1 MPFTFSHPAII
12 LPLTYLPRK
21 WFSLTGLVIGS
32 LTPDF
37 EYFLRM
43 RVKSNYS
50 HTLEGIF
57 WFDLP
62 LALLLAFT
70 FHNIIRNSLFDNLPT
85 FLKSRFSTFKQ
96 FDWNRFFYKNW
107 LVLIISILIGTASHL
122 FWDSFTHNHGYF
134 VETIPSLTNTIDLF
148 GEQIPIFKI
157 LQHSST
163 LIGGL
168 LITLAFYKLPTD
180 SSGNKKI
187 NLKYW
192 TIFAGLTLTIIS
204 IRILSG
210 LEIKQYGN
218 VIVTAISAGI
228 ISLILTPLATRITG
242 GNTYYK

>member
-1 MPFTFSHPAII
+1 MPFTFAHPAII

-50 HTLEGIF
+50 HTLEGII

-62 LALLLAFT
+62 LGLLLAFT
-70 FHNIIRNSLFDNLPT
+70 FHNIVRNSLFDNLPI
-85 FLKSRFSTFKQ
+85 FLKSRFLIYKQ
-96 FDWNRFFYKNW
+96 FYWNRFFYKNW
-107 LVLIISILIGTASHL
+107 LVVIISILIGTASHL

-134 VETIPSLTNTIDLF
+134 VEVFPSFTNTIGIFD
-148 GEQIPIFKI
+148 GQIPIFKM

-168 LITLAFYKLPTD
+168 VIAFAFYKLPMD
-180 SSGNKKI
+180 NRVNEKI
-187 NLKYW
+187 SLKYW
-192 TIFAGLTLTIIS
+192 GIFAGLTLTIVS
-204 IRILSG
+204 IRMLSG
-210 LEIKQYGN
+210 LEIKHYGN

-228 ISLILTPLATRITG
+228 ISLILTPLNTRA
-242 GNTYYK
+242 KEE

>member
-43 RVKSNYS
+43 RIKSNYS
-50 HTLEGIF
+50 HTMDGLF

-62 LALLLAFT
+62 LGLLLAFI
-70 FHNIIRNSLFDNLPT
+70 FHNIVRESLFNNLPP

-96 FDWNRFFYKNW
+96 FDWNRHFKQNW
-107 LVLIISILIGTASHL
+107 LVVTISIIIGAASHI
-122 FWDSFTHNHGYF
+122 FWDSFTHDHGYF
-134 VETIPSLTNTIDLF
+134 VQTIPALQNSVDFL
-148 GEQIPIFKI
+148 GRQIPILKI

-168 LITLAFYKLPTD
+168 VIAFAIYKLPTITTEKE
-180 SSGNKKI
+180 NI

-192 TIFAGLTLTIIS
+192 TILATLTLTIIAV
-204 IRILSG
+204 RLLSG
-210 LEIKQYGN
+210 LDPKQYGN
-218 VIVTAISAGI
+218 VIVTGISAGL
-228 ISLILTPLATRITG
+228 ISLTITPWLTRT
-242 GNTYYK
+242 K

>member
-1 MPFTFSHPAII
+1 MPFTFTHPAII

-43 RVKSNYS
+43 KVKSDYS
-50 HTLEGIF
+50 HTLEGII

-62 LALLLAFT
+62 LGLLLTFT
-70 FHNIIRNSLFDNLPT
+70 FHNIVRNSLFDNLPT
-85 FLKSRFSTFKQ
+85 FLKSRFSIFKQ
-96 FDWNRFFYKNW
+96 FDWNKFFYKNW
-107 LVLIISILIGTASHL
+107 SVVIISILIGTASHL
-122 FWDSFTHNHGYF
+122 FWDSFTHNHDYF
-134 VETIPSLTNTIDLF
+134 VEAIPSLKITIAIF
-148 GEQIPIFKI
+148 ERQIPIFKM

-163 LIGGL
+163 LVGGL
-168 LITLAFYKLPTD
+168 VIALAFYRLPID
-180 SSGNKKI
+180 NSINKKI

-228 ISLILTPLATRITG
+228 ISLILTPLKQG
-242 GNTYYK
+242 MKKNNWK

>member
-1 MPFTFSHPAII
+1 MPFTFTHPAII

-32 LTPDF
+32 FTPDF

-50 HTLEGIF
+50 HTLEGVI

-62 LALLLAFT
+62 LGLLLAFI
-70 FHNIIRNSLFDNLPT
+70 FHNIVRNSLFENLPT
-85 FLKSRFSTFKQ
+85 FLKSRFYIFKP
-96 FDWNRFFYKNW
+96 FDWNQFFYKNW
-107 LVLIISILIGTASHL
+107 WVVILSILIGTASHL

-134 VETIPSLTNTIDLF
+134 VKAIPSLTNTIDIF
-148 GEQIPIFKI
+148 EIQIPIFKI

-168 LITLAFYKLPTD
+168 VIALAFYKLPTY
-180 SSGNKKI
+180 NNINNKI

-228 ISLILTPLATRITG
+228 ISLILTPLKIRIEEE
-242 GNTYYK
+242 

>member
-1 MPFTFSHPAII
+1 MPFTFTHPAII

-21 WFSLTGLVIGS
+21 WFSFTGLVIGS

-50 HTLEGIF
+50 HTLEGIIL
-57 WFDLP
+57 FDLP
-62 LALLLAFT
+62 LGLLLAFT
-70 FHNIIRNSLFDNLPT
+70 FHNIVRNSLFDNLPT

-96 FDWNRFFYKNW
+96 FDWNRFFCKNW
-107 LVLIISILIGTASHL
+107 LIVIISILIGTASHL

-134 VETIPSLTNTIDLF
+134 VEAIPSLTNTINIF
-148 GEQIPIFKI
+148 GGQIPIFKI

-163 LIGGL
+163 LIGAL
-168 LITLAFYKLPTD
+168 VIARAFYKLPKD
-180 SSGNKKI
+180 NSVNKKI

-204 IRILSG
+204 IRILNG

-228 ISLILTPLATRITG
+228 ISLILTPIETRT
-242 GNTYYK
+242 KKE

>member
-1 MPFTFSHPAII
+1 MPFTFTHPAII

-21 WFSLTGLVIGS
+21 WFSFTGLVIGS

-50 HTLEGIF
+50 HTLEGIIL
-57 WFDLP
+57 FDLP
-62 LALLLAFT
+62 LGLLLAFT
-70 FHNIIRNSLFDNLPT
+70 FHNIVRNSLFDNLPT

-96 FDWNRFFYKNW
+96 FDWNRFFCKNW
-107 LVLIISILIGTASHL
+107 LIVIISILIGTASHL

-134 VETIPSLTNTIDLF
+134 VEAIPSLTNTINIF
-148 GEQIPIFKI
+148 GGQIPIFKI

-163 LIGGL
+163 LIGAL
-168 LITLAFYKLPTD
+168 VIALAFYKLPKD
-180 SSGNKKI
+180 NSVNKKI

-204 IRILSG
+204 IRILNG

-228 ISLILTPLATRITG
+228 ISLILTPIETRT
-242 GNTYYK
+242 KKE

>member
-1 MPFTFSHPAII
+1 MPFTFTHPAII
-12 LPLTYLPRK
+12 LPLNYLPRK

-32 LTPDF
+32 LAPDF

-50 HTLEGIF
+50 HTIDGLF

-62 LALLLAFT
+62 LGLFLAFI
-70 FHNIIRNSLFDNLPT
+70 FHNIARDRLFDNLPT
-85 FLKSRFSTFKQ
+85 ILKSRFSTFKQ

-107 LVLIISILIGTASHL
+107 FVVIFSILIGAASHL

-134 VETIPSLTNTIDLF
+134 VEAIPSLTNTIDIF
-148 GEQIPIFKI
+148 GGQIPIFKI

-168 LITLAFYKLPTD
+168 VIALAIYKLPSD
-180 SSGNKKI
+180 KSVNKKI

-192 TIFAGLTLTIIS
+192 TIFTGITLTIIT
-204 IRILSG
+204 IRFLSG

-218 VIVTAISAGI
+218 QIVTAISAGL
-228 ISLILTPLATRITG
+228 ISLTLTSWQTRT
-242 GNTYYK
+242 KE

>member
-1 MPFTFSHPAII
+1 MPFTFTHPAII

-21 WFSLTGLVIGS
+21 WFSFTGLVIGS

-50 HTLEGIF
+50 HTLEGIIL
-57 WFDLP
+57 FDLP
-62 LALLLAFT
+62 LGLLLAFT
-70 FHNIIRNSLFDNLPT
+70 FHNIVRNSLFDNLPT

-96 FDWNRFFYKNW
+96 FDWNRFFCKNW
-107 LVLIISILIGTASHL
+107 LIVIISILIGTASHL

-134 VETIPSLTNTIDLF
+134 VEAIPSLTNTINIF
-148 GEQIPIFKI
+148 GGQIPIFKI

-163 LIGGL
+163 LIGAL
-168 LITLAFYKLPTD
+168 VIALAFYKLPQD
-180 SSGNKKI
+180 NSVNKKI

-204 IRILSG
+204 IRILNG

-228 ISLILTPLATRITG
+228 ISLILTPIETRT
-242 GNTYYK
+242 KKE